1 VTDRIT
7 QKQIGSIKFTLFS
20 PEMIRKMSAIKV
32 TVPDT
37 YNDDGYPIDG
47 GLVDPH
53 MGVIDPGLKCRNCG
67 GRMGSCNG
75 HFGHIELVRPIIN
88 PIYAK
93 IILLLLRSTCP
104 SCHRV
109 LVKDAKVEELIEQ
122 IDEEIG
128 AIEEDKTVRKKSKKI
143 TTKMKKLSECP
154 HCKKSLPKITLL
166 KPTTFYK
173 DAQVLLTSE
182 LRAWLEEIPN
192 DDLRILGFDP
202 IHARPEWMILT
213 ALPVPPVST
222 RPSITLETGE
232 RSEDDLTHK
241 LVDIMRINHRLE
253 ANIDA
258 GAPQL
263 IIEDLWELLQYHVS
277 TFFNN
282 EMSNIPPARHRSGRP
297 LKTLSQRLKGKEGRF
312 RYNLSGKRVN
322 FSARTVVSPDPN
334 ISINDVGV
342 PRIIAEELTI
352 PVTVTNWN
360 IDLCKSYIS
369 STEYPK
375 TKYILKPDG
384 KKIRVKE
391 NNIPELLE
399 ELTVGWVIERQLVDG
414 DIVLFNRQPSLHR
427 VGIMGHKVKVLPGK
441 TFRLNPLVCPPYNAD
456 FDGDEMN
463 LHAIQTVEARVEVR
477 ELMLVEGQV
486 ISPRHG
492 HSLIHPDQDNIAG
505 AFYTTEDNAI
515 FTKEEACDL
524 LIAAGITKL
533 PEPDKKDKYS
543 GKLLIS
549 VLFPKDLNLKIRT
562 KFHPEP
568 EGDVLIKDGILVT
581 GALEAKTYQNM
592 IIEDIFHN
600 HGPKAIREFLDNSS
614 RLVLNGLSWY
624 GLSVSLNNYTLPE
637 ENQKKLDKVLDN
649 LRREIDV
656 LLIKF
661 KNKTLQRLP
670 GMTYRETLED
680 NIMKLTSES
689 KNKIEGF
696 LEKALGM
703 KNSAIVMAK
712 SGSRGS
718 LLDTLQMSAVVGQQ
732 SVRSKRVS
740 RGYRERVLTH
750 FKKGDLGAAA
760 HGFVFNSFRAG
771 LEPTEFFFMDMG
783 GRESLVN
790 TAIRTGRSGYMQRR
804 LINALQDIVVDRDS
818 TVKDADG
825 IVVQFLYGGD
835 GQDPSKAGEGTYID
849 LGPAKDDYETA

>member
-1 VTDRIT
+1 MLEIT
-7 QKQIGSIKFTLFS
+7 QKEIDSIKFSLFS
-20 PEMIRKMSAIKV
+20 PEMIRRMSAIKI

-37 YNDDGYPIDG
+37 HNDDGYPIDG

-75 HFGHIELVRPIIN
+75 HFGHIELVRPVIH
-88 PIYAK
+88 PIFAK

-109 LVKDAKVEELIEQ
+109 LVKDTKIEELIDE
-122 IDEEIG
+122 IDEELEVTQ
-128 AIEEDKTVRKKSKKI
+128 EEVTKKSKNI
-143 TTKMKKLSECP
+143 TTKMKKLNECP
-154 HCKKSLPKITLL
+154 HCKAQLPKVTLL

-173 DAQVLLTSE
+173 DTQVLLSSE
-182 LRAWLEEIPN
+182 IRTWLEEIPN

-213 ALPVPPVST
+213 ALPVPPVSA

-282 EMSNIPPARHRSGRP
+282 EMANIPPARHRSGRP

-334 ISINDVGV
+334 ISINEVGV
-342 PRIIAEELTI
+342 PEVIAEELTI

-360 IDLCKSYIS
+360 LDLCKSYIS
-369 STEYPK
+369 SNKYPK
-375 TKYILKPDG
+375 AKYIIRPDG
-384 KKIRVKE
+384 KKLKVKE
-391 NNIPELLE
+391 AIVEELLNE
-399 ELTVGWVIERQLVDG
+399 IVPGWVVERQLVDG

-427 VGIMGHKVKVLPGK
+427 ISIMGHEVKVLPGH
-441 TFRLNPLVCPPYNAD
+441 TFRLNPLVCAPYNAD

-463 LHAIQTVEARVEVR
+463 LHAIQTIEARVEVK
-477 ELMLVEGQV
+477 ELMLVEGQ
-486 ISPRHG
+486 ILSPRHG
-492 HSLIHPDQDNIAG
+492 QSLIHPDQDNIAG

-515 FTKEEACDL
+515 YTKEEACDL

-549 VLFPKDLNLKIRT
+549 TLFPKDLNLKQKT
-562 KFHPEP
+562 KFLPEP

-581 GALEAKTYQNM
+581 GALESKTYQNM
-592 IIEDIFHN
+592 IIKDIFHT
-600 HGPKAIREFLDNSS
+600 HGPKITREFLDRSS
-614 RLVLNGLSWY
+614 RLVLNGLTWH
-624 GLSVSLNNYTLPE
+624 GLSVSLNNYTLPK
-637 ENQKKLDKVLDN
+637 ENQDKLDIILDTM
-649 LRREIDV
+649 RREIDAV
-656 LLIKF
+656 LLKY
-661 KNKTLQRLP
+661 KNKTLPRIP
-670 GMTYRETLED
+670 GMSSKDALED
-680 NIMKLTSES
+680 AIMSITSNAKKKVES
-689 KNKIEGF
+689 
-696 LEKALGM
+696 LVEKSLGM
-703 KNSAIVMAK
+703 KNSAVVMAK

-718 LLDTLQMSAVVGQQ
+718 ILDTLQMSAVVGQQ
-732 SVRSKRVS
+732 SVRSQRVN

-760 HGFVFNSFRAG
+760 HGYVFSSFTKG

-804 LINALQDIVVDRDS
+804 LMNALQDIVVDRNS
-818 TVKDADG
+818 TVKDGEG
-825 IVVQFLYGGD
+825 IVVQFVYGGD
-835 GQDPSKAGEGTYID
+835 GLDPSRAGEGSYID